1 MQQRKY
7 FFWLLFSLVLL
18 MLTLIAALV
27 NLTTG
32 EIQFSLRQL
41 PAILSAPGSIEY
53 SILTN
58 LRLPRVMLA
67 FAVGGA
73 LSLSG
78 AILQGIYRN
87 PLVEPYTMGIS
98 GGAVLGV
105 SVVIAFGL
113 PAALGYFVVPM
124 AGFGGALLTIF
135 VVYALSMRSGHS
147 DINRMLLIGVM
158 ISFISASATMF
169 LMSLVSAD
177 DLHTIIFWTMG
188 SLDEPNTSLIIFV
201 LALALTGLLVSWF
214 FARPL
219 NALRLGETKA
229 FHLGVNTNV
238 AIRLLFVLA
247 SLLTG
252 TCVAVAGVIGF
263 VGLVI
268 PHIVRSLIGNDYR
281 ILLVSSFFGGS
292 LFLLTCDIVA
302 RTLLLPNELPVGVVT
317 GLIGGV
323 TFIFV
328 LRRSRS
334 SFKKA

>member
-1 MQQRKY
+1 MNFRKPQW
-7 FFWLLFSLVLL
+7 FLFVTGLMVL
-18 MLTLIAALV
+18 TIIVALI
-27 NLTTG
+27 NLSTG
-32 EIQFSLRQL
+32 ELLISLGDI
-41 PAILSAPGSIEY
+41 PAILQNPESMEY
-53 SILTN
+53 SILLN

-87 PLVEPYTMGIS
+87 PLVEPYTLGIS

-105 SVVIAFGL
+105 SLVIVLGL
-113 PAALGYFVVPM
+113 PATLGYFVVPL
-124 AGFGGALLTIF
+124 AGFGGSLLTIF
-135 VVYALSMRSGHS
+135 IVYALSMRSGHS

-188 SLDEPNTSLIIFV
+188 SLDEPNTTLINFV
-201 LALALTGLLVSWF
+201 LVLTLSGLLLSWL

-229 FHLGVNTNV
+229 FHLGINTSV
-238 AIRLLFVLA
+238 TIRLLFVLA

-268 PHIVRSLIGNDYR
+268 PHIIRSVIGNDYR
-281 ILLVSSFFGGS
+281 ILLISSFFGGS
-292 LFLLTCDIVA
+292 FFLLTCDIIA
-302 RTLLLPNELPVGVVT
+302 RTLLSPGELPIGVIT
-317 GLIGGV
+317 GLIGGI